1 MYDIDFFVLYRRLLL
16 IVAGT
21 YTAVRLLQFIW
32 RWRSDSLIAARPEAL
47 MRRWVEVSVLRLRL
61 RWFSFDVLQIV
72 LLTAILLYVLWP
84 QIR

>member
-1 MYDIDFFVLYRRLLL
+1 
-16 IVAGT
+16 
-21 YTAVRLLQFIW
+21 
-32 RWRSDSLIAARPEAL
+32 
-47 MRRWVEVSVLRLRL
+47 VEVSVLRLRL